1 MHGEPRRRIEV
12 DDAIRKQMQVRV
24 IEEDEVE
31 TVVNNPQAT
40 TYPKRR
46 GRPIE
51 GRFLFRGPSRPGR
64 ILEVEAQLRAD
75 NGLYRIIMVREV

>member
-1 MHGEPRRRIEV
+1 MHGEQRRRIEV

-31 TVVNNPQAT
+31 TVVNKPQAT

-51 GRFLFRGPSRPGR
+51 GRFLLGVTGR
-64 ILEVEAQLRAD
+64 ALALSNYGIGTY
-75 NGLYRIIMVREV
+75 NI